1 MHFLKSHLVAVS
13 LLFASFGTATAQ
25 NKFIKDDTTVRTT
38 MLETDSI
45 FSNKTLVENIET
57 ISKYQN
63 FKTALELT
71 KLDKTVQGE
80 GLYSVFVVTDKGFEK
95 EYKDKELKKLFEPA
109 NSSKLTQLLSYHIIP
124 GNVDKHSLSTEIK
137 KRGGAVTYRTLAGKN
152 LEFRQ
157 DGETIYIVGKDNSR
171 SVITNFNLLY
181 NNGIF
186 HTIDKIIITP

>member
-1 MHFLKSHLVAVS
+1 MHISKSHLVAIS
-13 LLFASFGTATAQ
+13 LLFASFGAATAQ

-124 GNVDKHSLSTEIK
+124 GSVDKHSLSTEIK